1 VSTKFSTT
9 PTKSAQLL
17 SPKTVAK
24 IEKSKAAAV
33 ARKVIFDSTLKAQ
46 QCVVCT
52 EDLPAQ
58 NEHQV
63 CVNCLQ
69 FTMEH
74 CQETPVHKAP
84 DTESECKTTSAGGV
98 KKQKR
103 IKKVM
108 HALKID
114 FDPKAINSGDKTRA
128 KKSPKVF
135 NS

>member
-1 VSTKFSTT
+1 VTTT

-24 IEKSKAAAV
+24 IEKSKAAAK
-33 ARKVIFDSTLKAQ
+33 ARKAIFDSTLKAQ

-63 CVNCLQ
+63 CVNCLP

-84 DTESECKTTSAGGV
+84 DTESTSAGGV

-128 KKSPKVF
+128 KKSPKVYD
-135 NS
+135 S